1 MNIDDLKKPIPA
13 LDYDD
18 SPYLSGLNE
27 GQAIGWNE
35 AIDYLAS
42 RGYLATQQPA
52 DAVEALDIF
61 DKFCNFID
69 GLHMGGFVENDFMSK
84 REQRIVRSAITA
96 QKHNRENISNCCIDD
111 EGMR

>member
-42 RGYLATQQPA
+42 RGYLPSVQR
-52 DAVEALDIF
+52 
-61 DKFCNFID
+61 ID
-69 GLHMGGFVENDFMSK
+69 GLDEAIKEFIETVKDCVEEIHYPHKEVLKAARAYAKLQDGEAIARAEQKGGE
-84 REQRIVRSAITA
+84 
-96 QKHNRENISNCCIDD
+96 
-111 EGMR
+111 